1 MTEDNIVKIIVAII
15 ALVGTLLGIVVGYI
29 GRSRKQIAIDAK
41 REQKQNDKFDRLFSE
56 MEDIKKRLDTHNHY
70 AERIGGIE
78 KSIISMQKDIEY
90 IRKETYER

>member
-15 ALVGTLLGIVVGYI
+15 ALIGTLLGIVVGYI

-41 REQKQNDKFDRLFSE
+41 REQKQNDQFDRLFNE
-56 MEDIKKRLDTHNHY
+56 MDGIKKRLDTHNHY

-90 IRKETYER
+90 IRKDNYAK